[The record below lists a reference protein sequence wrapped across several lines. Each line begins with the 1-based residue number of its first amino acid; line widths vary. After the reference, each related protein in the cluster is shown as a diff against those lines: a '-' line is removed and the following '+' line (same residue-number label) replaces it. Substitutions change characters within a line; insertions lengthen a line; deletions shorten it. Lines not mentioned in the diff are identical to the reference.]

1 MSKVEGA
8 VIIEHGIQMPN
19 GKTKWVAAEVRYQS
33 DKETIHYG
41 KPEILNIKDQ
51 EMKASLE
58 GLLVGLIGCK
68 GAFFVQATKA
78 IRQDEKRQLK
88 KQEGKQ

>member
-8 VIIEHGIQMPN
+8 VIIEHGIQMPD
-19 GKTKWVAAEVRYQS
+19 GKTRWVVAEVRYQS

-41 KPEILNIKDQ
+41 KPEILSIKNH